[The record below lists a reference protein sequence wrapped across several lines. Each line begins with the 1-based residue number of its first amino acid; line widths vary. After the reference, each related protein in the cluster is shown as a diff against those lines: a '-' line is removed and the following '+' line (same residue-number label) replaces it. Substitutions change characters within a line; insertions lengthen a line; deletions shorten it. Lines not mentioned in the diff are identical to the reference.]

1 MSDQATAVAPDAD
14 KTPRKHLDQYK
25 WEKGKSG
32 NPAGR
37 PKGARNKLGEQFLE
51 ALQEDFEANGVAAI
65 QRVRE
70 EKPDAYLKV
79 IASLL
84 PSTVNLNVNK
94 YDDLTDEQLIEQ
106 LRSLDATLR
115 PFLALEGKTG
125 DGSGASAPTAH

>member
-1 MSDQATAVAPDAD
+1 MSDQATAVAPEGTD
-14 KTPRKHLDQYK
+14 P
-25 WEKGKSG
+25 KSG
-32 NPAGR
+32 RFLPGNNLSKGR

-106 LRSLDATLR
+106 LRSLHATLR